1 MTLKENLICLAGSAV
16 GGLLAA
22 LLAYFT
28 TPGVLLSEIL
38 GGTGA
43 LLGYSIAATIMIVT
57 WDRRHRH

>member
-1 MTLKENLICLAGSAV
+1 MTLKENLICLA
-16 GGLLAA
+16 
-22 LLAYFT
+22 
-28 TPGVLLSEIL
+28 GVLLSEIL